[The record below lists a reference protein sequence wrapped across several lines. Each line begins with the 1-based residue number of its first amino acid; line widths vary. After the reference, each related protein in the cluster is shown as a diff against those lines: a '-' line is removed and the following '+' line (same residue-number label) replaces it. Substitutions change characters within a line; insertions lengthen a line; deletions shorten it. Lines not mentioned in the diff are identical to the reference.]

1 MIVEWDKGE
10 AIDNIRK
17 ARPFKATLNAAVD
30 INSLN
35 PPTTCSGVIPFAAP
49 DFLLSGNATHM
60 GQINAQLSRLHHVS
74 CDVSIVTM
82 LLTTNVSVEL
92 AAANGDIIY
101 CSGNDVIDVSK
112 LLTQTGTTGT
122 ISGTW
127 TITGGTG
134 RFNGASGSFTING
147 LVDFV
152 TNTFNCECIGTVN
165 Y

>member
-1 MIVEWDKGE
+1 
-10 AIDNIRK
+10 
-17 ARPFKATLNAAVD
+17 
-30 INSLN
+30 
-35 PPTTCSGVIPFAAP
+35 
-49 DFLLSGNATHM
+49 
-60 GQINAQLSRLHHVS
+60 
-74 CDVSIVTM
+74 M